1 MSNIEILSNVDLLNR
16 RIDGLL
22 WTKFDHIDML
32 SMSILTNNYHWDR
45 HKMNHSSI
53 DLQCK

>member
-45 HKMNHSSI
+45 HKLNHSSI